1 MLAGL
6 SDITKA
12 LPKGKLAKL
21 TSQTIT
27 DREQLNEQLSVI
39 REQGIASEINELE
52 EGNASLAIPVGLPN
66 TSASGALCLAGPTE
80 RFTAIS
86 DQAKA
91 ARQQARILAPL
102 LF

>member
-12 LPKGKLAKL
+12 LPKGKLARL
-21 TSQTIT
+21 TSRTIT
-27 DREQLNEQLSVI
+27 DREQLNEQLSAI
-39 REQGIASEINELE
+39 QEQGIAFEINELE
-52 EGNASLAIPVGLPN
+52 EGIASLAIPVGLPDRPA
-66 TSASGALCLAGPTE
+66 SAALCLAGPAE

-86 DQAKA
+86 DQADA